1 MTLFMLLAFSSVL
14 TYPKNF
20 GEILLSLA
28 RRQNLSVLRF
38 PFPVSVEK
46 Y

>member
-14 TYPKNF
+14 AYPKNF

-28 RRQNLSVLRF
+28 RRQNLSVLHF